1 MKTQSIKSFFL
12 ITLVGFI
19 VISCQFGQNPQSS
32 EILPQGTH
40 KGVVKEVLQTTNYT
54 YLLLTENKT
63 ETWVA
68 LPKMEAKA
76 GDTYYYTEGMEMNN
90 FESKELGRTFET
102 VYFIQSVS
110 TTLDKKSSET
120 MAYPHSS
127 KATKAEKREVDI
139 QPASG
144 GITIAE
150 LFANKESYAGKTVRI
165 KGEVTKFNG
174 SIMDRNWVHIQD
186 GTEYEGKFD
195 LTATTDVEIPV
206 GEVVT
211 LEGVVAINQDFG
223 YGYAYEI
230 LLEKAVLIRDM

>member
-1 MKTQSIKSFFL
+1 MVL
-12 ITLVGFI
+12 
-19 VISCQFGQNPQSS
+19 SCQLGQNPKSS
-32 EILPQGTH
+32 EQLPQGTH

-54 YLLLTENKT
+54 YLLLTESKT

-90 FESKELGRTFET
+90 FESKELGRTFES

-110 TTLDKKSSET
+110 TTLDEKSSET

-139 QPASG
+139 QPAIG

-223 YGYAYEI
+223 YGYTYEI
-230 LLEKAVLIRDM
+230 LLEKAVLIKEM

>member
-1 MKTQSIKSFFL
+1 
-12 ITLVGFI
+12 
-19 VISCQFGQNPQSS
+19 
-32 EILPQGTH
+32 
-40 KGVVKEVLQTTNYT
+40 
-54 YLLLTENKT
+54 
-63 ETWVA
+63 
-68 LPKMEAKA
+68 
-76 GDTYYYTEGMEMNN
+76 
-90 FESKELGRTFET
+90 
-102 VYFIQSVS
+102 
-110 TTLDKKSSET
+110 

>member
-1 MKTQSIKSFFL
+1 MVL
-12 ITLVGFI
+12 
-19 VISCQFGQNPQSS
+19 SCQFGQNPQSS
-32 EILPQGTH
+32 EQLPQGTH

-63 ETWVA
+63 DTWVA

-139 QPASG
+139 KPASG

-150 LFANKESYAGKTVRI
+150 LIANKESYAGKTVRV

-223 YGYAYEI
+223 YGYTYEI
-230 LLEKAVLIRDM
+230 LLEKAVLIREM